1 MERRALVDVSNQFSS
16 LQQNGKKALVAAGKP
31 EDVKREKKITSRIAS
46 PGKDVDSVSPT
57 CMTIRPATPS
67 LDDFDRE
74 VEKDIRYVCEY
85 AKEIHDNYLLKEAK
99 HLPSANYMSK
109 QTDITAR
116 MRAILIDWIV
126 EVHQKFKMQPQTLYI
141 CVNILDRYLERKVVK
156 RDELQLIGCAALWT
170 ASKIEEIYSPEVQDF
185 VHISDRAFKRSDLL
199 AMEGQML
206 NVLDFKLT
214 FPTHFVFLTRW
225 ARVADADKKQKLF
238 ASYCV
243 ERTLQEYSF
252 LRYKPSLIAAA
263 GVYLAMETA
272 PCGSNQ
278 LWTQLLEKHT
288 SYTDVDLQECVKE
301 MRDVIADAEH
311 RSLLAVR
318 KKYNTEEN
326 GFVARIN
333 VHKEE

>member
-1 MERRALVDVSNQFSS
+1 MITRARGEDKPERRALGDLSNQNFA
-16 LQQNGKKALVAAGKP
+16 LQAGKKTLSNLTSCKP
-31 EDVKREKKITSRIAS
+31 EDAKRERKINSIA
-46 PGKDVDSVSPT
+46 P
-57 CMTIRPATPS
+57 RPAFPV
-67 LDDFDRE
+67 LDDFEKE
-74 VEKDIRYVCEY
+74 VEKDIRYVSEY
-85 AKEIHDNYLLKEAK
+85 AKEIHDNYLLNEAK
-99 HLPSANYMSK
+99 LLPSANYMSR
-109 QTDITAR
+109 QTDITPR
-116 MRAILIDWIV
+116 MRAILIDWLV

-141 CVNILDRYLERKVVK
+141 CVNILDRYLERKIVK

-199 AMEGQML
+199 AMEGQLL
-206 NVLDFKLT
+206 NVLEFKLT

-225 ARVADADKKQKLF
+225 SRVANADKRQKLF

-263 GVYLAMETA
+263 GVYVAMESVPA
-272 PCGSNQ
+272 GSEAI
-278 LWTQLLEKHT
+278 WTQLLAKHT
-288 SYTDVDLQECVKE
+288 TYTLDDLQECVREMKE
-301 MRDVIADAEH
+301 LIAEAEN

-326 GFVARIN
+326 SFVAKIN
-333 VHKEE
+333 VILD